1 MNITKAHLSV
11 GTLITIIPLMAAA
24 SIWYD
29 GRRDEQHGAIVA
41 QVEESR
47 EFAASESYRKS
58 VDLEL
63 QGINLE
69 LKVLRSISERRELTA
84 DELDRLEYLKELR
97 EILLEAQRE
106 QVE

>member
-11 GTLITIIPLMAAA
+11 GTLITVIPLVAAA

-29 GRRDEQHGAIVA
+29 GRRDDQHGAIVA

-63 QGINLE
+63 QAINLE
-69 LKVLRSISERRELTA
+69 LKILRTIQERRPLTL
-84 DELDRLEYLKELR
+84 DEEDRLAYLVSLR